1 MNPSDLREQLAAL
14 AHTQWSGWM
23 KHLFHVS
30 VYGADNTVIID
41 KYYVERWK
49 RQAYAG
55 YGELTESEKTSD
67 RKEADRILGLLATH
81 PLVSAESL
89 AEEVSREMRA
99 GLPDSIFGASAEGFA
114 RRVASAVLARLP
126 PRVSQD
132 TWKNLSETL
141 EKELQG
147 WSCVGDLLDLW
158 RKHPSEDYQMTLIR
172 VGQEIEAQRAE
183 LETALADLRAVR
195 ADRNF
200 WRTRADELAD
210 KVGIE
215 VGRRAD
221 TSESLFGAKQRPSLP
236 ELVKIFHKAKREAE
250 GDPRDWD
257 REGPGDCTQDG
268 LAAVLAAIEPQM
280 SQRRPGAGSANKD
293 LSPTSASEYADTS
306 DARHPPG
313 HSLLS
318 KRLSV
323 EQLWD
328 IFDAATEGAGFTH
341 VTRESCKKGLAL
353 VLAATAKR
361 TCQCTHEAGDS
372 PCPVHGD
379 DSPGER
385 FAHGT
390 AHGVLRAPSPAEP
403 GGRESDEGSKANNL
417 PRPASVIPLKRPTF
431 EELLKIYRDGRM
443 EVDHQSSEDRD
454 TRSLLHVL
462 AAIPAGVTLPD
473 DETLGRIAWEA
484 NHECGWRPSPD
495 FHSRVGATIR
505 ARLFGR

>member
-23 KHLFHVS
+23 KYLFHVS
-30 VYGADNTVIID
+30 RFGADGTIIID
-41 KYYVERWK
+41 KYYAERWQG
-49 RQAYAG
+49 QASKG

-99 GLPDSIFGASAEGFA
+99 GLPDSMFGASAEGFA

-147 WSCVGDLLDLW
+147 WACVGDLLDLW

-183 LETALADLRAVR
+183 LENALADLRAVR

-221 TSESLFGAKQRPSLP
+221 TSESLFGDKQRPSLP
-236 ELVKIFHKAKREAE
+236 QLVKIFHKAKREAE

-268 LAAVLAAIEPQM
+268 LVAVLAAVDE
-280 SQRRPGAGSANKD
+280 RK
-293 LSPTSASEYADTS
+293 
-306 DARHPPG
+306 
-313 HSLLS
+313 
-318 KRLSV
+318 
-323 EQLWD
+323 
-328 IFDAATEGAGFTH
+328 
-341 VTRESCKKGLAL
+341 
-353 VLAATAKR
+353 
-361 TCQCTHEAGDS
+361 CQCTHEAGDS
-372 PCPVHGD
+372 PCPVHGN
-379 DSPGER
+379 DSPGDLQ
-385 FAHGT
+385 AHGT
-390 AHGVLRAPSPAEP
+390 TPSAQA
-403 GGRESDEGSKANNL
+403 GAGRQGSNEGSKANNL
-417 PRPASVIPLKRPTF
+417 PRPASVIPSKRPTF

-462 AAIPAGVTLPD
+462 AAIPVGVTLPD
-473 DETLGRIAWEA
+473 DETLGRIARDAVEDPFDWY
-484 NHECGWRPSPD
+484 RTD
-495 FHSRVGATIR
+495 DKIGAAIR
-505 ARLFGR
+505 ERLKP